1 MSKAEPWNERLWE
14 PVEVLGLSE
23 VHLDTVTISVSAKT
37 MPGKALGVE
46 RELRW
51 RIKHALDAAGVHL
64 APRPAPEDEE
74 EEATDPAARHGRPLG
89 PQQPAVPAVHGDQ
102 PDHVA
107 VEDGEV
113 GR

>member
-74 EEATDPAARHGRPLG
+74 EEATDPAAGMAAPSALNNPLS
-89 PQQPAVPAVHGDQ
+89 PQSMATSPITSPSKMGK
-102 PDHVA
+102 
-107 VEDGEV
+107 
-113 GR
+113 